1 MLTESRNSVM
11 KHRVNGCGAAR
22 EDGGMDLE
30 TTKEERETN
39 NQLASEEFCLRL
51 KKDSQQFKFS
61 VTKNNS

>member
-1 MLTESRNSVM
+1 M
-11 KHRVNGCGAAR
+11 KHRVNGCGAVR

-51 KKDSQQFKFS
+51 KKDNQQFKFS
-61 VTKNNS
+61 VTKNCS